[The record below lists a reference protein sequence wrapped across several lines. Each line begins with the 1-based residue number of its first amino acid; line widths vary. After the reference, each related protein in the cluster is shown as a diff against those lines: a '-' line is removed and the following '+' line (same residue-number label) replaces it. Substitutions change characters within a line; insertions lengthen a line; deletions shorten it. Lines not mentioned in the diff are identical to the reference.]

1 MALTMTRLTPADYVT
16 TQWSGGKTTQLSIA
30 PEGAVYAD
38 RDFLWRLSSAT
49 VELEES
55 DFTALPDYYRYIS
68 TLRGDMTLQ
77 HNGGEKL
84 TLAPYDVHGFD
95 GGDETHSWGCC
106 TDFNLMLR
114 KGRCEGEMRALRCGE
129 AEQAVPAGA
138 GAALVFCAEGMCV
151 VRCGALSA
159 RLAAGE
165 SVLIRGAE
173 IETLG
178 VSGESVC
185 MLALMRRTDGEG
197 AV

>member
-30 PEGAVYAD
+30 PEGAVYAE

-68 TLRGDMTLQ
+68 TLRGNMTLQ

-84 TLAPYDVHGFD
+84 TLAPYDIHGFD
-95 GGDETHSWGCC
+95 GADDTHSWGCC

-114 KGRCEGEMRALRCGE
+114 KGRCEGEMRALRCS
-129 AEQAVPAGA
+129 AEEQSVPARSD
-138 GAALVFCAEGMCV
+138 AALVYCAEGACT

-159 RLAAGE
+159 RLTAGE
-165 SVLIRGAE
+165 SVLIRGAA

-178 VSGESVC
+178 VAGESVC
-185 MLALMRRTDGEG
+185 MLALMRQTGSEG